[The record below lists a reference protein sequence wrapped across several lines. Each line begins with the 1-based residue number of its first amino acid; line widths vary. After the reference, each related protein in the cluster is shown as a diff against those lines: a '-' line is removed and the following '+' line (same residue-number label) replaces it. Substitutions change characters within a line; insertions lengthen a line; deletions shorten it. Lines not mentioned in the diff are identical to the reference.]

1 MPSLST
7 VFGASSQPATG
18 GSFRVLVAPF
28 TTYSL
33 RLCASACA
41 SAPERSLPLRC
52 PCRQR
57 RAERRPSPGAS
68 RGAAGAPMT
77 THSLRLCVGIRPTA
91 LPSFPMPS
99 PATTCRA
106 SSQPATRVHAELRWR
121 RSPHTLC
128 AFAPL
133 RAHPPRGTLSLSDAH
148 AGNGM
153 GSVVPAR
160 DRRVTRSGGGAV
172 HDALS
177 APSRARSLYAP
188 SPVRLVGS
196 AEVRMG
202 MARHGAANFRPSE
215 VMVGS
220 TSALTDM

>member
-1 MPSLST
+1 MPLPAT
-7 VFGASSQPATG
+7 ACGVSSQPW
-18 GSFRVLVAPF
+18 
-28 TTYSL
+28 
-33 RLCASACA
+33 
-41 SAPERSLPLRC
+41 E
-52 PCRQR
+52 
-57 RAERRPSPGAS
+57 S

-106 SSQPATRVHAELRWR
+106 SSQPATRGHAELRWR

-148 AGNGM
+148 AGNSM
-153 GSVVPAR
+153 RSVVPAR
-160 DRRVTRSGGGAV
+160 DRRVTRSSGGAV

-177 APSRARSLYAP
+177 APSPARSLYAP

-220 TSALTDM
+220 TSALAVARECMSATCRGLSAFCGQPSCSPPADGPVEGADPEVHPTMTYLGRKFTTG